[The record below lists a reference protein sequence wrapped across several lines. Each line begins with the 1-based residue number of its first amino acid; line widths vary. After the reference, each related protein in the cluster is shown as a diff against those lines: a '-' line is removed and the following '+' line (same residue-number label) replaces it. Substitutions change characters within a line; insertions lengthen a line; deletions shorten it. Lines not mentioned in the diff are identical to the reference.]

1 MPSKVSKKRLS
12 IALVAGTL
20 VAAMVPGLASASTRS
35 GAKLGVGEP
44 VTAVLEFNGAPVAGP
59 NNTWV
64 WGHPDGKPT
73 NPGQAMQYFCFDR

>member
-20 VAAMVPGLASASTRS
+20 VAAMVPGLASASP
-35 GAKLGVGEP
+35 GQCEAGVGEP